1 MDPERFRRVEEVFGL
16 AIEQGRV
23 DRALLLDS
31 MCAGDGELRREVDA
45 LLAEHDR
52 LGSFLAEPPRAAT
65 RLAARAD
72 FALAELRPALEP
84 GDMVDGKYRVE
95 AILGRGGMGEVY
107 KATQLSLDRPV
118 ALKVI
123 RSDLA
128 AGAEMLARFHR
139 EAHAIARLR
148 HPNIVTVHDYG
159 VHDTAGAFLV
169 MEYLDGR
176 SLRHELQ
183 VRTRLPAD
191 EAAALVGDVCAA
203 VAAAHGAGVVHR
215 DLKPDNVVLEKGTPT
230 RAKVLD
236 FGIAKLARG
245 ATEGRMDL
253 TAGGTVGTPAYMAPE
268 QVAGDEV
275 DGRSDIYSIGCMLYE
290 LVTGRPPFTGDSRTG
305 VLQAQLVEA
314 PQPPGELVPGLPEQL
329 EAAILRAIEKRRE
342 DRFQT
347 AEELQTAL
355 GAGPVRTAA
364 AAIPDTDDAEF
375 APTVLSPAT
384 TSPATDNNLPRLVAS
399 FIGRDREVEHVSEL
413 LAEER
418 LVTLVGPGGI
428 GKTRLA
434 VGSADAARN
443 RFAGGAWLV
452 DLAALSDPRL
462 VVESVAATVGVRAE
476 AGEPLA
482 TSLVRALR
490 DREILL
496 VLDNCEHLVDAC
508 AQLTADLL
516 HGCINVRVLA
526 TSREALGTEG
536 ETRYE
541 VAPLGLPDAADDPS
555 AEQIATCEAVR
566 LFVDRARSVKPG
578 FTLTER
584 DAPAVAGICRELDG
598 IPLAIELAAARVR
611 SLSTAQ
617 IRERLRDRFR
627 LLAGVDRTAL
637 PRHQTLRA
645 AVDWSYG
652 LLTDA
657 ERVLFARTAVF
668 AGGWDLEAAEAI
680 CASGALATEETVDL
694 LARLVDKSLIAAS
707 EDRDGRMRYSM
718 LETIR
723 QYGLERLVDAGAEA
737 EFLEAHARW
746 FLELVERANAHW
758 QGPEEG
764 AWLARLAADNDN
776 LRAVL
781 RRETGEHG
789 DPERAARLCGALMHF
804 WLRRSQIAEGR
815 RWLAAVMALGDAMP
829 DAMPAA
835 ARASAL
841 AAAGHLAA
849 NDGDC
854 AGARGMLEE
863 SIALHRQLG
872 DAAAACRTLGSLST
886 VLVSLGEYDRAAEL
900 ADEAL
905 AVARE
910 IGDWQRVSWG
920 LHFAASAQI
929 ARHDHVR
936 SERLLRERIE
946 LCRKHESVAD
956 LAISLVMICS
966 EVWLVGKH
974 EEAAA
979 LVDEGEAIAR
989 REGFG
994 TFAGYAMYQRGNL
1007 ALWSGE
1013 FERAVGIHKEALR
1026 EFRDLEYRPGIAH
1039 ALDCLSYSLGA
1050 SGRHRESMRAAGAAA
1065 ELWVGMH
1072 QTVSPHDQIEQECY
1086 LGPVREALGDE
1097 AEALFAEGRRMP
1109 LEELLASLLS
1119 TPSGSE
1125 GPA

>member
-1 MDPERFRRVEEVFGL
+1 MDPERYRRVEEVFGL
-16 AIEQGRV
+16 AIEHGRD

-31 MCAGDGELRREVDA
+31 MCAGDAELRREVDA

-52 LGSFLAEPPRAAT
+52 LGSFLAEPPRAMT
-65 RLAARAD
+65 VLAAREEL
-72 FALAELRPALEP
+72 ALAEPRPALEP

-107 KATQLSLDRPV
+107 RATQLSLDRPV

-123 RSDLA
+123 RNDLVA
-128 AGAEMLARFHR
+128 DAEMLARFQR

-159 VHDTAGAFLV
+159 VHHAVGAFIV

-176 SLRHELQ
+176 SLRQELKD
-183 VRTRLPAD
+183 RKRFPAD
-191 EAAALVGDVCAA
+191 EAAALIGDVCAA
-203 VAAAHGAGVVHR
+203 VAAAHAAGVVHR
-215 DLKPDNVVLEKGTPT
+215 DLKPDNVVLEAGAIA

-245 ATEGRMDL
+245 APRGRMDL
-253 TAGGTVGTPAYMAPE
+253 TAGGMLGTPAYMAPE

-275 DGRSDIYSIGCMLYE
+275 DGRADIYSIGCMLYE
-290 LVTGRPPFTGDSRTG
+290 LVTGRPPFTADSRSRM
-305 VLQAQLVEA
+305 LHAQLVEV
-314 PQPPGELVPGLPEQL
+314 PRPPGELAPGLPTEL
-329 EAAILRAIEKRRE
+329 ETAILRAIEKDRE
-342 DRFQT
+342 NRFQT
-347 AEELQTAL
+347 VEELHAAL
-355 GAGPVRTAA
+355 GTGPVRIASAA
-364 AAIPDTDDAEF
+364 KPDTDDAPF
-375 APTVLSPAT
+375 APTVLSHAT
-384 TSPATDNNLPRLVAS
+384 TSPATDNNLPRYVAS
-399 FIGRDREVEHVSEL
+399 FIGRDREVERVSEL
-413 LAEER
+413 LAGER

-462 VVESVAATVGVRAE
+462 VAESVAATLGVSAE
-476 AGEPLA
+476 AGEPLE

-496 VLDNCEHLVDAC
+496 VLDNCEHVVDAC

-516 HGCINVRVLA
+516 HGCINLRVLA

-541 VAPLGLPDAADDPS
+541 VTPLGLPDAADDPS
-555 AEQIATCEAVR
+555 AEELATCDAVR

-578 FTLTER
+578 FALTER

-617 IRERLRDRFR
+617 ILERLRDRFR

-645 AVDWSYG
+645 AVDWSYE

-668 AGGWDLEAAEAI
+668 AGGWDLEAAEAV
-680 CASGALATEETVDL
+680 CARGALATEETVDL
-694 LARLVDKSLIAAS
+694 LARLVDKSLVAAR

-723 QYGLERLVDAGAEA
+723 QYAWERLVDAGADA

-746 FLELVERANAHW
+746 FLELGERANAHW

-764 AWLARLAADNDN
+764 EWLARLAADNDN

-789 DPERAARLCGALMHF
+789 DPERAARLCGALMPF

-815 RWLAAVMALGDAMP
+815 RWLAAVTARG

-841 AAAGHLAA
+841 AAAGHLAT

-854 AGARGMLEE
+854 SEARGMLEE

-872 DAAAACRTLGSLST
+872 DKAAACRTLGSLST
-886 VLVSLGEYDRAAEL
+886 VLVSLGEYDSAAEL

-910 IGDWQRVSWG
+910 LGDWQRVSWG

-929 ARHDHVR
+929 ARHDHER
-936 SERLLRERIE
+936 SVRLLRERIE
-946 LCRKHESVAD
+946 LCREHESLAD

-966 EVWLVGKH
+966 EVWLVGGR
-974 EEAAA
+974 EEAEA
-979 LVDEGEAIAR
+979 LLDEGETIAK

-994 TFAGYAMYQRGNL
+994 TFAGYATYQRGNL

-1013 FERAVGIHKEALR
+1013 HGRAAGLHKEALR
-1026 EFRDLEYRPGIAH
+1026 AFRDLAYRPGIAH

-1050 SGRHRESMRAAGAAA
+1050 SGCHRASMRAAGAAA
-1065 ELWVGMH
+1065 ALWAGM
-1072 QTVSPHDQIEQECY
+1072 QQAVSPHDQIEQESY

-1097 AEALFAEGRRMP
+1097 ADVLFDEGRLMP
-1109 LEELLASLLS
+1109 LEELLASLL
-1119 TPSGSE
+1119 
-1125 GPA
+1125 